1 MKDKI
6 LTFFTENKILLIIS
20 GVLLGLF
27 FILHAVPFI
36 TILFVKIFSGA
47 SVSSTIDWLGIKY
60 SYKLSSTLN
69 PYSQLFLLT
78 LPVFA
83 SVILIELG
91 YIIIFLKNIFHTRT
105 IVAMCQLILTFYI
118 LIENFSKIIFIVFE
132 KELSENWNQMISTLT
147 NSYEQKLILSF
158 FLGLFSFTY
167 ISFTINRLR
176 NYLIRQP

>member
-1 MKDKI
+1 MF
-6 LTFFTENKILLIIS
+6 LILLVI
-20 GVLLGLF
+20 
-27 FILHAVPFI
+27 PFM

-47 SVSSTIDWLGIKY
+47 SVSSKINWFGIKY
-60 SYKLSSTLN
+60 SYKLSPTMN

-78 LPVFA
+78 QPAFA

-91 YIIIFLKNIFHTRT
+91 YIVIFLKNIFHTRT
-105 IVAMCQLILTFYI
+105 IVAICQLILTFYI
-118 LIENFSKIIFIVFE
+118 LIDIFSKIIFIVFE

-176 NYLIRQP
+176 NYLIR